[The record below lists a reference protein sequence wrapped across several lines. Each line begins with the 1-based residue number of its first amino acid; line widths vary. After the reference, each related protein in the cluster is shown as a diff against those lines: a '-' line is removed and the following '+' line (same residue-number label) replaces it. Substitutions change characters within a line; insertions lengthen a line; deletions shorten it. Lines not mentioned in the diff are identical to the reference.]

1 MPQTLAQIKDMLAS
15 RGLSP
20 RKRFGQNFLVDQNLV
35 RKLVDESGVEAGEVV
50 LEVGPGTGTLTE
62 ELLDRGCEVVACELD
77 RGLADLL
84 CERLGAQPSFTLIE
98 GDCLASKRQV
108 AGEIVS
114 VLAARPFVLVANL
127 PYGAAT
133 PLLLALLT
141 EHPACRGM
149 FVTLQREVGDRLA
162 ACAGDKAY
170 GSISVI
176 AQSLAVVRTIA
187 KLPAEC
193 FWPRPEVASVMI
205 GIERLPSHSID
216 DPAGLATFCQ
226 RVFMQRRKQLGSV
239 LGREIAWPEGIEPT
253 MRAEQLEP
261 GEIVALWRVVRG

>member
-1 MPQTLAQIKDMLAS
+1 MPQTCAQIKAMLAS

-35 RKLVDESGVEAGEVV
+35 RKLVDESGVTSGEVV

-84 CERLGAQPSFTLIE
+84 REQFCEHERLTLIE
-98 GDCLASKRQV
+98 GDCLANKRQV
-108 AGEIVS
+108 ADEIVCA
-114 VLAARPFVLVANL
+114 LGGRPFVLVANL

-149 FVTLQREVGDRLA
+149 FVTLQREVGDRLVA
-162 ACAGDKAY
+162 SARDKAY
-170 GSISVI
+170 GSISVV
-176 AQSLAVVRTIA
+176 AQSLAAVRTIA

-193 FWPRPEVASVMI
+193 FWPRPEVASVMLR
-205 GIERLPSHSID
+205 IERLPSCEID
-216 DPAGLATFCQ
+216 DPASLAAFCQ

-261 GEIVALWRVVRG
+261 GEIVALWRAAG